1 MNNLS
6 NKSIPNTTAK
16 ARVSKLQRV
25 HDVFAIE
32 VKNAMYRGAKFSGVL
47 ELVNGSDSIR
57 KYKNSYRANAK
68 LSWFDQKLKKRNPF
82 VNLAGAEVTLFPCY
96 SGDVIASLG

>member
-32 VKNAMYRGAKFSGVL
+32 VKRHV
-47 ELVNGSDSIR
+47 
-57 KYKNSYRANAK
+57 
-68 LSWFDQKLKKRNPF
+68 SWRQ
-82 VNLAGAEVTLFPCY
+82 
-96 SGDVIASLG
+96 I